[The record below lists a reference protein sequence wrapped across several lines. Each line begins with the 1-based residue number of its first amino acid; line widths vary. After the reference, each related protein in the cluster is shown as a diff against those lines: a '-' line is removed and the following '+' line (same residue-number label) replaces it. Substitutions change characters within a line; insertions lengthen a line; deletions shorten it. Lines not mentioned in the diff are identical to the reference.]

1 MSGTGSPSQQ
11 SKQPPRRSGGNAI
24 LVNYARQKE
33 NPVLRLVHNVP
44 WEPSDVIRC
53 DFAVGQTTGVLYL
66 SLRYHRLNPGYIYDR
81 MSSMARMY
89 VLRILLVLV
98 DIDNYHDALRELNRS
113 AILNNYTMV
122 LAWSK
127 EEAAR
132 YLETYKAFENKSP
145 DLIRER
151 PVDDFYAQMTDALT
165 NVRSVNKTDVL
176 TLLSSFGSLHGIAN
190 ASTDQL
196 AMCPGFGEQK
206 VKRLQLA
213 LSQPFIVNPKK
224 NK

>member
-1 MSGTGSPSQQ
+1 
-11 SKQPPRRSGGNAI
+11 
-24 LVNYARQKE
+24 
-33 NPVLRLVHNVP
+33 
-44 WEPSDVIRC
+44 
-53 DFAVGQTTGVLYL
+53 
-66 SLRYHRLNPGYIYDR
+66 
-81 MSSMARMY
+81 MARMY

-224 NK
+224 KK